1 MTAATPDG
9 AGSTEPDAPVDAVFR
24 ALADPTRRDVLRL
37 LARDGSGTP
46 TGLADVLP
54 VSRQAVTKHLA
65 ALTAAGLAER
75 ERAGRETRYRI
86 NAAPLHAA
94 LQWMAGVG
102 AAWDRR
108 LDALASLTD
117 VGPADRDDAVR

>member
-1 MTAATPDG
+1 VTDPG
-9 AGSTEPDAPVDAVFR
+9 GVDAVFR

-37 LARDGSGTP
+37 LARDGVGTP
-46 TGLADVLP
+46 TGLAHALP

-65 ALTAAGLAER
+65 ALAEAGLAER

-86 NAAPLHAA
+86 NAAPLHEA

-102 AAWDRR
+102 SAWDRR
-108 LDALASLTD
+108 LDALARVVDEPGSR
-117 VGPADRDDAVR
+117 ADPRRGAGRYQ